1 VGLDASSI
9 TSGTLDDARLSA
21 NVALLNRS
29 PQTFTGANNFS
40 GSVGIGTSGS
50 QAKLDVRSTGP
61 SLFLGAPG
69 GAQGQKAVLG
79 LWSTFENS
87 GDNGQRRT
95 ADILAGFNA
104 GTWGNEYLTFHV
116 GNNGAANDGAALTS
130 EKMRIQAN
138 GRVGIGT
145 SSPSQALDVVGNIV
159 ATGTVTGSS
168 DRNVKENFAPVDP
181 QEVLEQVS
189 AMPIQRWNYIG
200 EEVPHIGPV
209 AQDFHGAFQVGM
221 DDKHISMVDA
231 DGVALAAIQGLNQ
244 KLERENA
251 ELKARLERLEQLLN
265 HKLNGGEK

>member
-1 VGLDASSI
+1 
-9 TSGTLDDARLSA
+9 
-21 NVALLNRS
+21 
-29 PQTFTGANNFS
+29 
-40 GSVGIGTSGS
+40 
-50 QAKLDVRSTGP
+50 
-61 SLFLGAPG
+61 
-69 GAQGQKAVLG
+69 
-79 LWSTFENS
+79 
-87 GDNGQRRT
+87 
-95 ADILAGFNA
+95 
-104 GTWGNEYLTFHV
+104 
-116 GNNGAANDGAALTS
+116 
-130 EKMRIQAN
+130 MRIQAN

-231 DGVALAAIQGLNQ
+231 DGVALAAIQGLNE
-244 KLERENA
+244 KLDAENAALKRKNNELER
-251 ELKARLERLEQLLN
+251 RLDALEQLL
-265 HKLNGGEK
+265 KRLALDEIGGAE